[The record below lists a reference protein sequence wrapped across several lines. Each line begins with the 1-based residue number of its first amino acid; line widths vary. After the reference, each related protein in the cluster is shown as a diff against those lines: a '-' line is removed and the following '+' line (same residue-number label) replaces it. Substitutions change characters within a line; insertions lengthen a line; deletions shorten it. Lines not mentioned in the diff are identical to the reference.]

1 MTDAAEQGNRIR
13 TAFLTRW
20 IPFPPVGGAAMR
32 NWQNI
37 NLLTSFGPVDV
48 FAAVRRQF
56 IPARVAYPEAVERL
70 WIEPVVDDAGP
81 TQDAGKSV
89 FSVPIWLRPFFFERR
104 VIKAFHRF
112 LDEVRPDLIVIEELA
127 LAPIVLNGLHA
138 QRHARIPVIYD
149 AHNVESQLWEH
160 MLTKNQRFGVRS
172 RVWLHIIK
180 TTERRLAER
189 CNRIWVCSEHDR
201 AAFAAHH
208 GVQHAI
214 DVVNN
219 GLSSGFYTPLSS
231 SERESAAESRDFIFL
246 GTYTYKP
253 NEVAARLLIEEI
265 LPRMRQRIPGARLVL
280 VGRGVRPWMQE
291 AARRDPSLVVT
302 GEVADVRPF
311 LASAAAMIVP
321 LTIGSG
327 TRLKILEAF
336 ASRCPV
342 ITTTKGAE
350 GLDAVD
356 EIHLLYAEDPETFLQ
371 QIERLIRDPEL
382 SLSLTNNAY
391 ELFVK
396 TFSWE
401 AIGQSV
407 RASVTSMSLMPAFR
421 GHSAN
426 RSENVPQDGDDAA
439 ASSRIE
445 SEKRSL
451 TG

>member
-1 MTDAAEQGNRIR
+1 MMR

-20 IPFPPVGGAAMR
+20 PPFPPLGGAAMR

-37 NLLTSFGPVDV
+37 NLLRSFGPIDV
-48 FAAVRRQF
+48 FAATRRQF
-56 IPARVAYPEAVERL
+56 IPAEVAHPDVIDHL
-70 WIEPVVDDAGP
+70 WIEPVADDAGP
-81 TQDAGKSV
+81 PQGGATSV
-89 FSVPIWLRPFFFERR
+89 FSPPVWLRPFFFERR
-104 VIKAFHRF
+104 VIKAFQRF
-112 LDEVRPDLIVIEELA
+112 IDQVRPDLVVVEELA
-127 LAPIVLNGLHA
+127 LAPIVLNGLRAHRDA
-138 QRHARIPVIYD
+138 GIRVIYD
-149 AHNVESQLWEH
+149 AHNVESQLWAH

-172 RVWLHIIK
+172 RVWLHTIK
-180 TTERRLAER
+180 TAERRLAER

-208 GVQHAI
+208 GARHAI

-219 GLSSGFYTPLSS
+219 GLSSEFYAPS
-231 SERESAAESRDFIFL
+231 SERERVARGRDFLFL

-253 NEVAARLLIEEI
+253 NEVAARILIEEI
-265 LPRMRQRIPGARLVL
+265 MPRMRQRVPGARLVL

-291 AARRDPSLVVT
+291 AARQDPSLVVT

-342 ITTTKGAE
+342 ITTIKGAE
-350 GLDAVD
+350 GLGALD
-356 EIHLLYAEDPETFLQ
+356 ETHLLYAEDPEAFLQ
-371 QIERLIRDPEL
+371 QIERLISEPKL

-396 TFSWE
+396 TFSWG
-401 AIGQSV
+401 AIGHSV
-407 RASVTSMSLMPAFR
+407 KASVTSMGLGPAFR
-421 GHSAN
+421 EPFTR
-426 RSENVPQDGDDAA
+426 RSEDIPQGGGNAP
-439 ASSRIE
+439 SSRRTVP
-445 SEKRSL
+445 EKQSS